1 METSHNKWR
10 IDTIR
15 SIVFFNKKIEF
26 KKNEWSKLL
35 AGEELLHLF
44 NAPAPEKKYIE
55 IAILNNGQQLNLIH
69 IEDENIIDL
78 HLVFNKDKVSYDFNE
93 ISNKLNEFYERL
105 NPFIP
110 EIDKNAIRIGNVIEL
125 SIPVEDEIQGCN
137 ILKENFSYL
146 SGFSDNLEEVNLKI
160 NKPTMND
167 NIKINR
173 VIRISNSQK
182 ISVNMTKGSAT
193 PTANLEK
200 IITVNID
207 VNTDASHKYPLNLS
221 GFSSFL
227 EKSLKEIVNNGGGY
241 VND

>member
-26 KKNEWSKLL
+26 KKNEWSQLL
-35 AGEELLHLF
+35 AGKDLAHIF
-44 NAPAPEKKYIE
+44 NSPAPEKQYIE
-55 IAILNNGQQLNLIH
+55 IAVLNNGQQLNLIH
-69 IEDENIIDL
+69 VEDKNIIDL
-78 HLVFNKDKVSYDFNE
+78 HLVFNKDKESYDFNE

-105 NPFIP
+105 NLFIP
-110 EIDKNAIRIGNVIEL
+110 EINGNAIRVGNVIEL
-125 SIPVEDEIQGCN
+125 SIPVEDEIHGCN
-137 ILKENFSYL
+137 ILKRNFSYL
-146 SGFSDNLEEVNLKI
+146 SGFSDDLEEVNLKI
-160 NKPTMND
+160 NKPIMND

-173 VIRISNSQK
+173 VIRISNAQK
-182 ISVNMTKGSAT
+182 LSFNMTKGSAT

-200 IITVNID
+200 TITFNID

-221 GFSSFL
+221 AFSSFL
-227 EKSLKEIVNNGGGY
+227 EKSLKEIVYNGGGY